1 MNFFRRLSKVEPG
14 LQEVTEAS
22 AREAPPE
29 PPASPPPV
37 VTMAAAPAASAAR
50 PEPLGLDLEAGYSL
64 NSLLER
70 MVQMGASDLHL
81 ETGSPPVLR
90 LKGDIRFLDL
100 PILTNEHTERLLGEL
115 AINEAQWE
123 RFNQAGNLDFA
134 HELPGVARFRVNYL
148 KQQRGLGCVI
158 RVIPSKVPSLKDLNL
173 PEVLARIALSSRG
186 IILVTGPTGSGKST
200 TLAAMIDHVNKVRR
214 GHIITI
220 EEPVEFTHVSNQC
233 LIDHREVGHH
243 TRSFAAALKSAL
255 REDPDIVLVGE
266 LRDLETISLALTAA
280 EMGVLVFGTLHTNS
294 AAKTID
300 RIIDVFPSEQQDQV
314 RMQLSQSLKGVVAQQ
329 LLKRADGSGRVAA
342 LEVLICNEGLRN
354 LIREGKTA
362 QIASFILMGK
372 QDGMQT
378 LDAHLI
384 DLVQKGVITLPDA
397 LSRAHDLTV
406 FKRAGFQVPG

>member
-1 MNFFRRLSKVEPG
+1 MNFFRRMSKAEP
-14 LQEVTEAS
+14 TTPEAQ
-22 AREAPPE
+22 EAPAHVE
-29 PPASPPPV
+29 AVEAPATPAPV
-37 VTMAAAPAASAAR
+37 VVTQADPAVR
-50 PEPLGLDLEAGYSL
+50 PKPLAIDLSPGYSL
-64 NSLLER
+64 NGLLQR
-70 MVQMGASDLHL
+70 MVEMEASDLHL
-81 ETGSPPVLR
+81 ETGSAPVLR

-100 PILTNEHTERLLGEL
+100 PVLTSACTERLLGEL
-115 AINEAQWE
+115 AISEAQWE
-123 RFNQAGNLDFA
+123 KFHQAGNLDFA
-134 HELPGVARFRVNYL
+134 HEVPGVARFRVNYL

-158 RVIPSKVPSLKDLNL
+158 RVIPSKVPSLQDLNL
-173 PEVLARIALSSRG
+173 PVVLARLALSSRG

-200 TLAAMIDHVNKVRR
+200 TLAAMIDHVNRTRR

-314 RMQLSQSLKGVVAQQ
+314 RSQLSQSLRGIVAQQ
-329 LLKRADGSGRVAA
+329 LLKRADGSGRLAA

-372 QDGMQT
+372 DEGMQT
-378 LDAHLI
+378 LDAHLVE
-384 DLVQKGVITLPDA
+384 LLQKGVISLPEA